1 MSESPSLMK
10 RTIGALAGVAVDAV
24 RDLTVSQLDE
34 MARGLHQRLS
44 TTPASS
50 EAAEQI
56 DSTPDE
62 KKMSPA
68 TICPANISPANI
80 SPATIAPAMI
90 AGALIGVGVALLISI
105 KR

>member
-10 RTIGALAGVAVDAV
+10 RTIGALAGVAVDAA
-24 RDLTVSQLDE
+24 RDLTVSQLDV

-50 EAAEQI
+50 EDAEQT
-56 DSTPDE
+56 DSIPDE

-68 TICPANISPANI
+68 NISSVNI
-80 SPATIAPAMI
+80 SPATISPATIVPAMI

>member
-1 MSESPSLMK
+1 MHEFSGSEPCMK
-10 RTIGALAGVAVDAV
+10 RSIGALAGVAIDAV

-44 TTPASS
+44 TTPATS
-50 EAAEQI
+50 EAAEPI
-56 DSTPDE
+56 DSIPDL

-68 TICPANISPANI
+68 TLSPATL

>member
-24 RDLTVSQLDE
+24 RDLTVSQLDV

-44 TTPASS
+44 TTPAHS
-50 EAAEQI
+50 EPAEKM

-62 KKMSPA
+62 KKMSSA
-68 TICPANISPANI
+68 TIAPGTIAPAK
-80 SPATIAPAMI
+80 IAPAMI

>member
-68 TICPANISPANI
+68 TICPANISPA
-80 SPATIAPAMI
+80 TIAPAMI

>member
-1 MSESPSLMK
+1 MSECPSLMK

-24 RDLTVSQLDE
+24 RDLTVSQLDV

-44 TTPASS
+44 TTPAIS
-50 EAAEQI
+50 EAAEKI
-56 DSTPDE
+56 DSIPDE
-62 KKMSPA
+62 KKM
-68 TICPANISPANI
+68 SPANI

>member
-10 RTIGALAGVAVDAV
+10 RSIGALAGVAIDAV

-44 TTPASS
+44 TTPATS
-50 EAAEQI
+50 EAAEPI
-56 DSTPDE
+56 DSIPDL
-62 KKMSPA
+62 KKM
-68 TICPANISPANI
+68 SPANI
-80 SPATIAPAMI
+80 SPATLSPTTIAPAMI